1 MGQCKSKTGAL
12 DNGVSGDDTENADIK
27 DKKLSRRKW
36 RKRKGYS
43 LSASLEGDHNR
54 QLDEHEAALKH
65 REGSG
70 PVLVSYNVTANDDN
84 NLSARS
90 SLSLCSL
97 HRERSL
103 AADTRQLSPIIDDDR
118 EEIIEEKA
126 DTGPNDANA
135 TADANADEL
144 KGSGTPHLTKRDTSY
159 LLETRKNAETPQN
172 VPDVV
177 VKTQDLSS
185 SSAGSKSSNCLNT
198 PQSSDSSPEGK

>member
-43 LSASLEGDHNR
+43 LSASLEGDLNR
-54 QLDEHEAALKH
+54 QLDEHEAALKQK
-65 REGSG
+65 EGSG
-70 PVLVSYNVTANDDN
+70 PVLVSYNVTTNEET

-103 AADTRQLSPIIDDDR
+103 AADKSQLSPIIDDDS

-126 DTGPNDANA
+126 DTGHNDDNA
-135 TADANADEL
+135 TANANGDEL
-144 KGSGTPHLTKRDTSY
+144 KGSGSPQHTKRDISY
-159 LLETRKNAETPQN
+159 LLETPKNAEPPLDG
-172 VPDVV
+172 PDVV
-177 VKTQDLSS
+177 VKTQDLG
-185 SSAGSKSSNCLNT
+185 SSAASKLSNCLNT
-198 PQSSDSSPEGK
+198 PELSDSNPKGN